1 MWSLSFDTD
10 VTAIVVAWLAGSW
23 YIWIVGGKVLYG
35 FFTSDMV
42 GFLVS
47 AHVGCIVR
55 VLRQEYLA
63 NTDSGAK
70 YTLYIS
76 LKSRPYSLAYR
87 TSRKSKIQTDNNT
100 KNPIQR
106 NDSYSLKSYLLYRV
120 THFALKKGVIG

>member
-10 VTAIVVAWLAGSW
+10 VAAIEVAWLGGSW
-23 YIWIVGGKVLYG
+23 YIWIVGGKVLYE

-47 AHVGCIVR
+47 AHVDCI

-70 YTLYIS
+70 
-76 LKSRPYSLAYR
+76 
-87 TSRKSKIQTDNNT
+87 
-100 KNPIQR
+100 PI
-106 NDSYSLKSYLLYRV
+106 YLLKQSTLFSSLQNFSKSQYPNGQRYQ
-120 THFALKKGVIG
+120 TFNSKE